1 MGPRRFV
8 LLDRDG
14 TINVEQVYLSDTDEL
29 KLYPNTLDG
38 LIRLKGLGLG
48 LVVITNQSAIGRGF
62 FDRERLEEVHTRLQD
77 ILGRGGVTLD
87 GIFVCPHTPDD
98 DCQCRKPKP
107 GLVLAAAKEFGF
119 EPAQAFVI
127 GDKACDI
134 ELGQRLGATTLLVRT
149 GYGNEVI
156 AQGKVN
162 PDFVVADLAEAAQVI
177 EVITEK
183 GLKRGGNFLGDE

>member
-1 MGPRRFV
+1 VRQRRFV

-14 TINVEQVYLSDTDEL
+14 TINVEREYLSDPDEL
-29 KLYPNTLDG
+29 ELYPNTLDG
-38 LIRLKGLGLG
+38 LRRLQGLGFG
-48 LVVITNQSAIGRGF
+48 LVVVTNQSAIGRGF
-62 FDRERLEEVHTRLQD
+62 FDRERLEEIHLRLKD
-77 ILGRGGVTLD
+77 ILGRGGVRLD

-98 DCQCRKPKP
+98 DCQCRKPQP
-107 GLVLAAAKEFGF
+107 GLALDAAKELGF

-134 ELGQRLGATTLLVRT
+134 GLGQRIGATTLLVRT
-149 GYGNEVI
+149 GYGKEEI

-177 EVITEK
+177 EVIWK
-183 GLKRGGNFLGDE
+183 KV